1 MEPYHHSLANLTF
14 RLVKGLPSLEP
25 LQVLEEREITWQ
37 GHSVTLRIL
46 GASHAVTVDSED
58 EKTTELLSCGGVE
71 GTSETLIEA
80 PAHLQGAYESCTNGL
95 IWKTTLAPFLLE
107 EGESLQGRFEET
119 LSHEFPA
126 TAESIPITR
135 IGWNAGRMLYIQ
147 TIHTYPQEGL
157 GVRSITFIRKE
168 RGA

>member
-1 MEPYHHSLANLTF
+1 MYK
-14 RLVKGLPSLEP
+14 RLDLEDDAC
-25 LQVLEEREITWQ
+25 
-37 GHSVTLRIL
+37 SF
-46 GASHAVTVDSED
+46 SF
-58 EKTTELLSCGGVE
+58 GG
-71 GTSETLIEA
+71 
-80 PAHLQGAYESCTNGL
+80 
-95 IWKTTLAPFLLE
+95 
-107 EGESLQGRFEET
+107 GESLQGRFEET

-157 GVRSITFIRKE
+157 GVRSITFIHKE